1 MSKRTAKILLQ
12 DMQIALE
19 RVFRYTKSIDFEEFE
34 KDTMCVDAVV
44 RNLEIIGEAVKR
56 LPENFKESHR
66 EIPWHRIAGM
76 RNRIVHDYFGI
87 DNGIIWQIVHTEHR
101 TGLRRIATC
110 PAAVAEC

>member
-19 RVFRYTKSIDFEEFE
+19 RVFHYTQSIDFEEFE
-34 KDTMCVDAVV
+34 KDTMRVDAVV
-44 RNLEIIGEAVKR
+44 RNLEIIGEAVRR

-87 DNGIIWQIVHTEHR
+87 DNGIIWQVIQTDAPELLKQVNQIMQT
-101 TGLRRIATC
+101 
-110 PAAVAEC
+110 